1 VNLELNLGKCFFC
14 AQQIVFLRHF
24 VTRQGSY
31 HDPKKIQAVK
41 DFPIPKNVTNVRAFL
56 GLTRDYRNFVQRHAN
71 IVMPF
76 FDLTKKDQSFLWT
89 HAYQEV

>member
-1 VNLELNLGKCFFC
+1 VNLELNLGKCCFC
-14 AQQIVFLRHF
+14 AQQIVFLGHV

-56 GLTRDYRNFVQRHAN
+56 GLTRDYRNFVRRHAK